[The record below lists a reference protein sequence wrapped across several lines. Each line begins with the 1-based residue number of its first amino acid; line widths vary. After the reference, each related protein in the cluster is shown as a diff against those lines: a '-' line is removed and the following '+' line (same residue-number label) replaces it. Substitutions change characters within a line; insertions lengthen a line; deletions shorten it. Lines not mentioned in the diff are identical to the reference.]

1 MLGRMGKTMKLNPI
15 TSPLLHNTR
24 HGFFTRIG
32 GVSTGIYAGLNCGLG
47 SGDSPSATTQNRA
60 RVADYLN
67 VAPAHLC
74 GVYQIHSNTAV
85 EISAPTAGVIKADA
99 LVTNRAGLAL
109 GVLTADCAPI
119 LFYAPSGG
127 ISGGISGVIAAAHAG
142 WKGALFGV
150 IENTVSLM
158 ERLGAERGEISAVV
172 GPCISEKNYQVGV
185 DFYDN
190 FTAQDPDYSQFF
202 TPDGTEHYRF
212 DLPAF
217 CLSQLAKAGVKSTDW
232 TGECTYAQLEKFYSY
247 RRATHQKEADYG
259 RQISAIS
266 LNND

>member
-1 MLGRMGKTMKLNPI
+1 MKLNPI
-15 TSPLLHNTR
+15 TSPLLQGTQ

-47 SGDSPSATTQNRA
+47 SGDNRPAITQNRT
-60 RVADYLN
+60 RVADYLK

-99 LVTNRAGLAL
+99 LVTNRTGLAL

-119 LFYAPSGG
+119 LFYAP
-127 ISGGISGVIAAAHAG
+127 SGGISGVIAAAHAG

-150 IENTVSLM
+150 IENTVALM
-158 ERLGAERGEISAVV
+158 ERLGAVRGEISAVV
-172 GPCISEKNYQVGV
+172 GPCISEQNYQVGV
-185 DFYDN
+185 DFYEG
-190 FTAQDPDYSQFF
+190 FIAQDPDYSRFF
-202 TPDGTEHYRF
+202 IADGAEHYRF

-217 CLSQLAKAGVKSTDW
+217 CLSQLAKAGIKSADW
-232 TGECTYAQLEKFYSY
+232 TEDCTYEHPEKFYSY
-247 RRATHQKEADYG
+247 RRATHQKETDYG
-259 RQISAIS
+259 RQISAIA
-266 LNND
+266 LMP

>member
-1 MLGRMGKTMKLNPI
+1 MKLNPI
-15 TSPLLHNTR
+15 TSPILHNTQ

-47 SGDSPSATTQNRA
+47 SGDSPPAILQNRT
-60 RVADYLN
+60 RVADYLK
-67 VAPAHLC
+67 VTPAHLC

-99 LVTNRAGLAL
+99 LVTNRTGLAL

-119 LFYAPSGG
+119 LFYAP
-127 ISGGISGVIAAAHAG
+127 SGGISGVIAAAHAG

-150 IENTVSLM
+150 IENTVALM
-158 ERLGAERGEISAVV
+158 ERLGAVRGEISAVV
-172 GPCISEKNYQVGV
+172 GPCISAVNYQVGV
-185 DFYDN
+185 DFYTG
-190 FTAQDPDYSQFF
+190 FIAQDPDYSAFF
-202 TPDGTEHYRF
+202 ATDGATHYRF

-232 TGECTYAQLEKFYSY
+232 KANWTGECTYEHPEKFYSY

-259 RQISAIS
+259 RQISAIA
-266 LNND
+266 LMP

>member
-1 MLGRMGKTMKLNPI
+1 MKLNPI
-15 TSPLLHNTR
+15 TSPLLHGKQGKNNSTR

-47 SGDSPSATTQNRA
+47 SGDSPESTTQNRT

-99 LVTNRAGLAL
+99 LVTNRTGLAL

-119 LFYAPSGG
+119 LFYAP
-127 ISGGISGVIAAAHAG
+127 SGGISGVIAAAHAG

-150 IENTVSLM
+150 IENTVALM
-158 ERLGAERGEISAVV
+158 ERLGAVRGEISAVV
-172 GPCISEKNYQVGV
+172 GPCISATNYQVGL
-185 DFYDN
+185 DFYTE
-190 FTAQDPDYSQFF
+190 FITQDPDYSAFF
-202 TPDGTEHYRF
+202 VADGTEHYRF
-212 DLPAF
+212 NLPAF
-217 CLSQLAKAGVKSTDW
+217 CLSQLAKAGIKSADW
-232 TGECTYAQLEKFYSY
+232 TGECTYAQPEKFYSY

-259 RQISAIS
+259 RQITAIS
-266 LNND
+266 LNKK

>member
-1 MLGRMGKTMKLNPI
+1 MLIKMVRIMKLNPI
-15 TSPLLHNTR
+15 LSPLLHGENNSTR

-47 SGDSPSATTQNRA
+47 SGDNRPAITQNRT
-60 RVADYLN
+60 RVADYFA

-85 EISAPTAGVIKADA
+85 EISTPTAGVIKADA

-127 ISGGISGVIAAAHAG
+127 ISGVIAAAHAG

-150 IENTVSLM
+150 IENTVALM
-158 ERLGAERGEISAVV
+158 ERLGAVRGEISAVV

-185 DFYDN
+185 DFYTG
-190 FTAQDPDYSQFF
+190 FIAQDPDYSRFF
-202 TPDGTEHYRF
+202 TIDGATHYRF

-217 CLSQLAKAGVKSTDW
+217 CLSQLAKAGVKSAGW
-232 TGECTYAQLEKFYSY
+232 TGECTYAQPEKFYSY

-266 LNND
+266 LNNN

>member
-1 MLGRMGKTMKLNPI
+1 MKLNPI
-15 TSPLLHNTR
+15 LSPLLHGENNSTQ

-47 SGDSPSATTQNRA
+47 SGDSPSAILQNRTH
-60 RVADYLN
+60 VADYLN
-67 VAPAHLC
+67 VTPAHLC

-85 EISAPTAGVIKADA
+85 EISTPTAGVIKADA

-150 IENTVSLM
+150 IENTVALM
-158 ERLGAERGEISAVV
+158 ERLGAVRGEISAVV
-172 GPCISEKNYQVGV
+172 GPCISAANYQVGL
-185 DFYDN
+185 DFYNN
-190 FTAQDPDYSQFF
+190 FTTQDPDYSQFF
-202 TPDGTEHYRF
+202 TTDGTTHYRF

-217 CLSQLAKAGVKSTDW
+217 CLFQLAKAGVKSTDW
-232 TGECTYAQLEKFYSY
+232 TGECTYEQPEKFYSY
-247 RRATHQKEADYG
+247 RRATHQNEADYG

-266 LNND
+266 LNNN

>member
-1 MLGRMGKTMKLNPI
+1 MKLNPI
-15 TSPLLHNTR
+15 LSPLLQDKNNSTR

-47 SGDSPSATTQNRA
+47 SGDSPSATTQNRTH
-60 RVADYLN
+60 VADYLN

-85 EISAPTAGVIKADA
+85 EISTPTAGVIKADA

-127 ISGGISGVIAAAHAG
+127 ISGVIAAAHAG

-150 IENTVSLM
+150 IENTVALM

-172 GPCISEKNYQVGV
+172 GPCISEKNYQVGL
-185 DFYDN
+185 DFYTG
-190 FTAQDPDYSQFF
+190 FIAQDPDYSRFF
-202 TPDGTEHYRF
+202 ATDGATHYRF

-217 CLSQLAKAGVKSTDW
+217 CLSQLAKAGIKSAGW
-232 TGECTYAQLEKFYSY
+232 TGDCTYAQPEKFYSY
-247 RRATHQKEADYG
+247 RRATHQNEADYG

-266 LNND
+266 LNSK

>member
-1 MLGRMGKTMKLNPI
+1 MKLNPI

-47 SGDSPSATTQNRA
+47 SGDSPHATTQNRT
-60 RVADYLN
+60 RVADYFA

-85 EISAPTAGVIKADA
+85 EISTPTAGVIKADA
-99 LVTNRAGLAL
+99 LVTNRTGLAL

-150 IENTVSLM
+150 IENTVALM
-158 ERLGAERGEISAVV
+158 ERLGAVRGEISAVV
-172 GPCISEKNYQVGV
+172 GPCISATNYQVGV

-190 FTAQDPDYSQFF
+190 FTAQNTGYSQFF
-202 TPDGTEHYRF
+202 TPDGTENYRF

-217 CLSQLAKAGVKSTDW
+217 CLFQLAKAGVKSTDW
-232 TGECTYAQLEKFYSY
+232 TENWTGECTYAQPEKFYSY

-266 LNND
+266 LNSK

>member
-1 MLGRMGKTMKLNPI
+1 MKLNPI
-15 TSPLLHNTR
+15 LSPLLHNTQ

-47 SGDSPSATTQNRA
+47 SGDSPESTTQNRT

-99 LVTNRAGLAL
+99 LVTNHAGLAL

-119 LFYAPSGG
+119 LFYAPSG
-127 ISGGISGVIAAAHAG
+127 VIAAAHSG

-158 ERLGAERGEISAVV
+158 ERLGAVRGEIVGVV
-172 GPCISEKNYQVGV
+172 GPCISATNYQVGV

-190 FTAQDPDYSQFF
+190 FIAQDPDYSRFF
-202 TPDGTEHYRF
+202 IPDSTEHYRF

-217 CLSQLAKAGVKSTDW
+217 CLFQLAKTGIKSADW
-232 TGECTYAQLEKFYSY
+232 TGECTYAHPEQFYSY
-247 RRATHQKEADYG
+247 RRATHQNEADYG

-266 LNND
+266 LNKK

>member
-1 MLGRMGKTMKLNPI
+1 MKLNPI
-15 TSPLLHNTR
+15 TSPLLDNTR

-47 SGDSPSATTQNRA
+47 SGDSRPAILQNRTH
-60 RVADYLN
+60 VADYFA

-85 EISAPTAGVIKADA
+85 EISTPTAGVIKADA
-99 LVTNRAGLAL
+99 LVTNRTGLAL

-158 ERLGAERGEISAVV
+158 ERLGAVRGEIVAVV
-172 GPCISEKNYQVGV
+172 GPCISEQNYQVGI
-185 DFYDN
+185 DFYEG
-190 FTAQDPDYSQFF
+190 FIAQDPDYSQFF
-202 TPDGTEHYRF
+202 TTDGAEHYRF

-217 CLSQLAKAGVKSTDW
+217 CLSQLAKAGIKSADW
-232 TGECTYAQLEKFYSY
+232 TGECTYEQSEKFYSY

-266 LNND
+266 LNSK

>member
-1 MLGRMGKTMKLNPI
+1 MMGKMVRIMKLNPI
-15 TSPLLHNTR
+15 ISPLLHNTR

-47 SGDSPSATTQNRA
+47 SGDSPESTTQNRT

-67 VAPAHLC
+67 VTPAHLC

-99 LVTNRAGLAL
+99 LVTNRTGLAL

-127 ISGGISGVIAAAHAG
+127 TSGVIAAAHAG

-150 IENTVSLM
+150 IENTVALM
-158 ERLGAERGEISAVV
+158 ERLGAVRGEISAVV
-172 GPCISEKNYQVGV
+172 GPCISAANYQVGL

-190 FTAQDPDYSQFF
+190 FTTQNTDYSQFF
-202 TPDGTEHYRF
+202 TRDGAEHYRF

-217 CLSQLAKAGVKSTDW
+217 CLFQLAKAGVKFTDW
-232 TGECTYAQLEKFYSY
+232 TGDCTYEQSEKFYSY

-266 LNND
+266 LNNK